1 MSDDLVSLTSL
12 IGENISA
19 VEGDVEDL
27 ALLLRRHHYDAIGR
41 AVEDVADDLRV
52 RRWREIFINLDGW
65 QDDHSDDWRDSDQSF
80 DVAAAWRLFVYHPG
94 AITGLL
100 FESKPMSELGFLL
113 PPRQILADIY
123 EAWYGLAA
131 DNAVPGV
138 DRRSSRLG
146 AGFLARTR
154 WLLLSAPFRQKE
166 SVDDIS
172 QSAIERARQA
182 REEWLAVLD
191 TIDDYPNLRARI
203 DVEREAVYIASIE
216 LANDRS
222 GADPARV
229 HLAEHIVTRLLLP
242 RFAWVSALRVL
253 TKVRGRGILVHLAS
267 AGSLFFAAGVLFV
280 LAALDVWSWGY
291 NAAATGALIGYCAV
305 AIAAAARP
313 YLGWLWLLRQPA
325 GASVGLL
332 ALIALP
338 SLWATAETGSATLA
352 GGLMALVGVGYLAVE
367 AGNHG
372 ARRVVLRAI
381 GSGLFGLVQSAM
393 VSLIGLRYLFP
404 VFVFSST
411 GESAPLS
418 CWWAGCTGDVLPP
431 WLLLFT
437 ATTWSFVVGVFLQI
451 TWNDQPITAPLAH
464 VSWRRGR

>member
-1 MSDDLVSLTSL
+1 MSEDLVSLTRL
-12 IGENISA
+12 IGENVSA
-19 VEGDVEDL
+19 VEDDVEKL
-27 ALLLRRHHYDAIGR
+27 ARVLRRHHHDAIGR

-52 RRWREIFINLDGW
+52 RRWREILVNLDGR
-65 QDDHSDDWRDSDQSF
+65 QDDHSGDQSF
-80 DVAAAWRLFVYHPG
+80 AVADAWRLFVYHPG
-94 AITGLL
+94 AVTGLL
-100 FESKPMSELGFLL
+100 FESKPMSELGILL
-113 PPRQILADIY
+113 PKRQVLADIY

-138 DRRSSRLG
+138 DRRSTTLG

-154 WLLLSAPFRQKE
+154 WLLLSAPFRRKE
-166 SVDDIS
+166 AVGSIS
-172 QSAIERARQA
+172 KSTIERARQA

-291 NAAATGALIGYCAV
+291 SAAAIVALIGYCVV
-305 AIAAAARP
+305 AIAAAARSH
-313 YLGWLWLLRQPA
+313 LGWLWLLRQPA

-338 SLWATAETGSATLA
+338 PLWATAETGPATLA
-352 GGLMALVGVGYLAVE
+352 GGLMALIGVGYLAVE

-381 GSGLFGLVQSAM
+381 GTGLFGLFQAAM
-393 VSLIGLRYLFP
+393 VSLIGLRLLFP
-404 VFVFSST
+404 VFVSSST
-411 GESAPLS
+411 EENAPFS
-418 CWWAGCTGDVLPP
+418 CWWTGCAGDVLPP